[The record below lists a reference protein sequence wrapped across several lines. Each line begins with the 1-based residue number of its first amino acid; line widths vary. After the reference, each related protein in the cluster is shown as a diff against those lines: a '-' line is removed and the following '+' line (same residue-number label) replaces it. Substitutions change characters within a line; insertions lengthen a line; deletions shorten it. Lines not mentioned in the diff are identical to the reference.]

1 MFSGPRQKYKEQ
13 WPSLFELCSI
23 FAFFKG
29 CHLYGFFFI
38 YWAYATTLKCKANV
52 QSTNASHTWV
62 DIVYTN
68 HKRKGRY
75 LTEIFALFL
84 MNLDLFV
91 WTKFSSPFF
100 ASLATAVRF
109 STVEAKF
116 LVINRVQR
124 SKRHVGWETTLGS
137 FHIISSF
144 LLYCYR
150 IMLSMK

>member
-1 MFSGPRQKYKEQ
+1 MFSRPRQQYKE
-13 WPSLFELCSI
+13 PSLFELCSI

-29 CHLYGFFFI
+29 CHLHGGSFVYC
-38 YWAYATTLKCKANV
+38 AYVTSLSCKANV
-52 QSTNASHTWV
+52 ESTNASHTWV